1 HVKTQRPQG
10 HVLGAKIMQDLRY
23 EYDPVGNIICLKNDA
38 EATRYWRNQ
47 KIVPENRYVYDSL
60 YQLVSATGRE
70 SANQQTPA
78 SMQSQTIT
86 TLV

>member
-1 HVKTQRPQG
+1 
-10 HVLGAKIMQDLRY
+10 M
-23 EYDPVGNIICLKNDA
+23 LKRRV
-38 EATRYWRNQ
+38 TGVIK

-78 SMQSQTIT
+78 SMQSSACDNVSQRYAK
-86 TLV
+86 LY